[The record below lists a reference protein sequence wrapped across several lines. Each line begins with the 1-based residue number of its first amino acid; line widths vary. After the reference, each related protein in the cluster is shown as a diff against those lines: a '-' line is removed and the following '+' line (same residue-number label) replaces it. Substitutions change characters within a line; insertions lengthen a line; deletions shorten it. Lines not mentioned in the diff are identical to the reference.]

1 MSEKRFVYADN
12 AATTSVHP
20 RVLAEMLP
28 YLGEFYG
35 NPSSLYSKGQQVFT
49 LLEGARARIA
59 AILGCEAREIY
70 FTGCGS
76 EGDNWAIK
84 GAVDAYLQKNKVST
98 CHVITTKIE
107 HHAVLNTCKALE
119 KKGIA
124 VTYLDVDHDGKVDP
138 DDVIKNLRDDT
149 CIVAVMYA
157 NNEIGTIEPIAEIGE
172 KIKQYNEQNKKKVLF
187 FTDAVQAVGHVP
199 VDIKT
204 LHADMLSLSGH
215 KFRAPKGVGALYIK
229 SGVVIKSL
237 IDGGGQER
245 GKRGGTENV
254 ASIMG
259 LAKALEIASEE
270 MKDDNAR
277 LAMLR
282 DELIYRLT
290 TEIPESQLTGHPTKR
305 LPGTASFVFKYIE
318 GESLLLLLDAEGIC
332 ASTGSA
338 CSSKSLEPSHVL
350 LAIGLP
356 HEIAHGSL
364 RLTLSHETT
373 TEDIDYIVEKV
384 KYVVQTLRNFSPIC
398 PKELKQH

>member
-107 HHAVLNTCKALE
+107 HHAVLNTCKALK

-138 DDVIKNLRDDT
+138 EDVIKNLRDDT

-172 KIKQYNEQNKKKVLF
+172 KIKEYNEQNKKKVLF

-245 GKRGGTENV
+245 GKRGGTENA

-373 TEDIDYIVEKV
+373 KEDIDYIVEKV

>member
-49 LLEGARARIA
+49 LLEGARSRIA

-124 VTYLDVDHDGKVDP
+124 VTYLDVDHDGKVNP
-138 DDVIKNLRDDT
+138 EDVIKSLRDDT

-172 KIKQYNEQNKKKVLF
+172 KIKEYNEKNKKKVLF

-199 VDIKT
+199 IDIKT

-229 SGVVIKSL
+229 SGVIIKSL

-290 TEIPESQLTGHPTKR
+290 TEIPEAQLTGHPTKR

-318 GESLLLLLDAEGIC
+318 GESLLLMLDAEGIC

-373 TEDIDYIVEKV
+373 KEDIDYIVEKV

-398 PKELKQH
+398 PKELKEH

>member
-1 MSEKRFVYADN
+1 MGIALPNGVEDG
-12 AATTSVHP
+12 VHQL
-20 RVLAEMLP
+20 VKVAL
-28 YLGEFYG
+28 
-35 NPSSLYSKGQQVFT
+35 SSMVALFGTYQ
-49 LLEGARARIA
+49 IA
-59 AILGCEAREIY
+59 ANGAAQSI
-70 FTGCGS
+70 
-76 EGDNWAIK
+76 WA
-84 GAVDAYLQKNKVST
+84 L
-98 CHVITTKIE
+98 
-107 HHAVLNTCKALE
+107 
-119 KKGIA
+119 
-124 VTYLDVDHDGKVDP
+124 
-138 DDVIKNLRDDT
+138 
-149 CIVAVMYA
+149 
-157 NNEIGTIEPIAEIGE
+157 
-172 KIKQYNEQNKKKVLF
+172 
-187 FTDAVQAVGHVP
+187 
-199 VDIKT
+199 
-204 LHADMLSLSGH
+204 
-215 KFRAPKGVGALYIK
+215 
-229 SGVVIKSL
+229 
-237 IDGGGQER
+237 
-245 GKRGGTENV
+245 

-290 TEIPESQLTGHPTKR
+290 TEIPEAQLTGHPTKR

-373 TEDIDYIVEKV
+373 KEDIDYIVEKV

-398 PKELKQH
+398 PKELKEH